1 MTKRKLTKQQ
11 QLRIKKIQDNRLLP
25 KKEKQHAYSRIETG
39 SETGSNS
46 GNDSK
51 SEHLPG
57 TIVSHYGATLDVED
71 TEGHITLCSKRQN
84 LEQLVC
90 GDTVSWVKGKELTG
104 VITALAPRRN
114 LLTRTDNYGKL
125 KPIAANIDQV
135 IIICATA
142 PMFREAL
149 IDRYLVAI
157 EHLDILPVIV
167 LNKTDLHNKNE
178 TRQFH
183 TQLSNYADIGYQL
196 IATCAKSVN
205 GLDQLLR
212 FLNNKTSILVGQ
224 SGVGKSTIIKNL
236 LPDEKIQIGEISNT
250 TEKGKHTTTVSRL
263 YHLTTGGNI
272 IDSPGV
278 RDFGLGSLS
287 DDAIINGFVEFRPF
301 IGQCKFKNCTH
312 IHEPDCALLHAKHE
326 GKIDQRRLNSYYHLV
341 GKDKK

>member
-1 MTKRKLTKQQ
+1 MAKRKLTKQQ
-11 QLRIKKIQDNRLLP
+11 QLRIKKIQDNRLLQ
-25 KKEKQHAYSRIETG
+25 KKEKPNSYSNID
-39 SETGSNS
+39 SE
-46 GNDSK
+46 

-71 TEGHITLCSKRQN
+71 ASGNITLCTTRQN

-90 GDTVSWVKGKELTG
+90 GDSVYWVKGKELSG
-104 VITALAPRRN
+104 VITALAPRRT
-114 LLTRTDNYGKL
+114 LLARTDNYGKL

-135 IIICATA
+135 IIICAPK

-157 EHLDILPVIV
+157 ECLGIKPLIV
-167 LNKTDLHNKNE
+167 LNKVDLLNENE
-178 TRQFH
+178 TRQFN

-196 IATCAKSVN
+196 ISICAKSVN
-205 GLDQLLR
+205 GLDQLLS

-236 LPDEKIQIGEISNT
+236 LPDEKIKIGKISNT
-250 TEKGKHTTTVSRL
+250 KEKGKHTTTVSRL
-263 YHLTTGGNI
+263 YHLLTGGNI

-278 RDFGLGSLS
+278 RDFGLGNLNS
-287 DDAIINGFVEFRPF
+287 DEVINGFVEFRPF

-312 IHEPDCALLHAKHE
+312 IHEPDCALLYAKLE
-326 GKIDQRRLNSYYHLV
+326 GKINRRRLNSYYNLLEQV
-341 GKDKK
+341 KDKKQSG